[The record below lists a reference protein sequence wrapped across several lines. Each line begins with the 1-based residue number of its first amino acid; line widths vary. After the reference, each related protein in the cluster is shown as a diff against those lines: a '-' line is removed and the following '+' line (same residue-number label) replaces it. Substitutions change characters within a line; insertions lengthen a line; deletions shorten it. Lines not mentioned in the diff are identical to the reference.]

1 MTTTQPTAPVIDAT
15 STWRTVDDRLS
26 TEIDPHLRTALGHLR
41 EHMVGEATG
50 DLPRVLATLADEPAY
65 HFWAPAG
72 DWGPKSREAIVEYYT
87 GLFAAGAGRL
97 EFDME
102 HLVVDRDCIV
112 NEGTLR
118 MIAPAAFWRERSYP
132 GVDDGDGWYL
142 MAARMTIIW
151 PVAADGRLVG
161 EDSYTGSVEPL
172 RRLTDEEMARVPS
185 PTELKERLAGV

>member
-1 MTTTQPTAPVIDAT
+1 MTTTQGTAPVIDAT
-15 STWRTVDDRLS
+15 STWRIVDDRLA
-26 TEIDPHLRTALGHLR
+26 TETDPHRRTALGHLR

-50 DLPRVLATLADEPAY
+50 DLPRVLVTLADEPAY
-65 HFWAPAG
+65 HFWSPAG
-72 DWGPKSREAIVEYYT
+72 DWGPKSRDAIVEYYT
-87 GLFAAGAGRL
+87 GLFAADAGRL

-161 EDSYTGSVEPL
+161 EDSYTGTVEPL
-172 RRLTDEEMARVPS
+172 RRLTDDEMALVPS
-185 PTELKERLAGV
+185 PAELRERLADA